1 MPRSD
6 QYSVRDAAMPCA
18 NKASGMTGFRLQ
30 WLQRIDAPCRVADE
44 KILSLGPVQHGS
56 DGDREHDDCDDGA
69 FWAEQ
74 TSCQP
79 DRAAILANHRCHA
92 TPVFNA

>member
-1 MPRSD
+1 MTRGD
-6 QYSVRDAAMPCA
+6 QCSVSDAAMPRGD
-18 NKASGMTGFRLQ
+18 KASGMRGFRLQ
-30 WLQRIDAPCRVADE
+30 WLQRIATPCRAADE
-44 KILSLGPVQHGS
+44 TILSLGPVQHGS
-56 DGDREHDDCDDGA
+56 DGDREHDDRDDGA
-69 FWAEQ
+69 FWTEQ